1 MLQDPRI
8 AKELSEEIRILK
20 SQYGPSWKQVRKQII
35 REAQKRAIEKAV
47 KRMGKKAFIKFLAS
61 QAAGKI
67 IPIYGQ
73 ISIAWDACKAAYCT
87 AIAWL

>member
-20 SQYGPSWKQVRKQII
+20 SQYGPSRKQVNKSST
-35 REAQKRAIEKAV
+35 KRAIEKAV

-73 ISIAWDACKAAYCT
+73 ISIAWDACKATYCT